1 MAQGDPLMEKRT
13 LEKRGL
19 AFKLMI
25 PMGMVLFFSIF
36 VWSQVTINIR
46 EKSLIEKAVSDVD
59 KFCNTVLNFT
69 WFAMLHN
76 PNQDMLDVLKSM
88 SEYNKLEKV
97 RLFDGHGKI
106 KFSNN
111 SEEINTSAEKSDVAC
126 KTCHS
131 GNDPILKT
139 DIKERTRIFESPEG
153 ELLLGII
160 NPILNEPGCSTAE
173 CHYHPKEIKK
183 IGTLDVIVSLKNIKT
198 SIGFIK
204 KLSAWTAVYLFI
216 VLCLT
221 IWFCISRLVTNPIH
235 KLIKHT
241 DLIAKGDYKDTS
253 NLVIQSD
260 EIGKLS
266 LAILVMGEK
275 IQSKQEELN
284 NQKERYQE
292 LFDQVPCT
300 ITVQNRDYKLIE
312 FNKEFSKKFHP
323 EYGDHCYS
331 AYKQLNKKCTNCPV
345 ERTFTDGQSH
355 FSEESGIDRDGI
367 VTHWFVKTAPLKDEN
382 GDIVAA
388 MEMTIDISRRK
399 RLEEIVK
406 DSERKYQAVFKSI
419 PNPIFILD
427 IDTYKILN
435 CNNSALNLYGYAKEE
450 IKNKA
455 FSLLFFSPEKFES
468 FKTHIKKPFQERL
481 IHLKK
486 TGETLYVNI
495 WVSPADFTEQ
505 TVLLVTVIDITLS
518 IETERQ
524 LIQAGKMATLGEMA
538 TGVAHELNQP
548 LSVIKTA
555 SSFISRKLKKN
566 ETIDKDILNTLS
578 EEIESH
584 VDRAS
589 KITNHMR
596 LFGRKSEFS
605 KEPVN
610 INNTIKRAFDIFSQ
624 QLKLREIEVQWGLD
638 EALPLI
644 PADPVRLEQVFINLL
659 INARDSIVA
668 RTENKDEDQ
677 IRRITITTSFSQDNV
692 TAGIS
697 DTGTGI
703 AAEVMDKIFEPFF
716 TTKKV
721 GEGTGL
727 GLSISYGIIR
737 EFGGNISAKNNPIPP
752 GGASFFLQFRRNREG
767 MQ

>member
-1 MAQGDPLMEKRT
+1 MVQGESLMEKKT
-13 LEKRGL
+13 VQKRGL
-19 AFKLMI
+19 ALKLLI
-25 PMGMVLFFSIF
+25 PMGMVLFVSIF
-36 VWSQVTINIR
+36 IWSRFTIHFQ
-46 EKSLIEKAVSDVD
+46 EKNLLDKAVSDVD

-76 PNQDMLDVLKSM
+76 PNKDMLDVLKSM
-88 SEYNKLEKV
+88 SEYNKIEKI
-97 RLFDGHGKI
+97 RIFDAHGKI
-106 KFSNN
+106 KFSNTG
-111 SEEINTSAEKSDVAC
+111 EEINTSAEKTDVAC

-131 GNDPILKT
+131 GKDPVIRA
-139 DIKERTRIFESPEG
+139 DIKERIRIFESPEG

-198 SIGFIK
+198 TIGFIK
-204 KLSAWTAVYLFI
+204 TLSAWTAVYLFI

-221 IWFCISRLVTNPIH
+221 IWFCISRLVTSPIG
-235 KLIKHT
+235 KLIEQT
-241 DLIAKGDYKDTS
+241 DLIGKGDYQNNFTAPA
-253 NLVIQSD
+253 QRD
-260 EIGKLS
+260 EIGQLS
-266 LAILVMGEK
+266 LAIRDMGEK
-275 IQSKQEELN
+275 IKNKQDELN
-284 NQKERYQE
+284 KQKDRYQN

-300 ITVQNRDYKLIE
+300 ITVQSKDYKLVE

-331 AYKQLNKKCTNCPV
+331 AYKNLTRKCSDCPV
-345 ERTFTDGQSH
+345 ERTFVDGQSH
-355 FSEESGIDRDGI
+355 FSEESGINKDGTI
-367 VTHWFVKTAPLKDEN
+367 THWFVKTAPLKDEN
-382 GDIVAA
+382 GHIVAA
-388 MEMTIDISRRK
+388 MEMSIDISRRK

-419 PNPIFILD
+419 PNPIFIIAL
-427 IDTYKILN
+427 DTYKILN
-435 CNNSALNLYGYAKEE
+435 CNDSALNLYGYTKEE
-450 IKNKA
+450 IENKM
-455 FSLLFFSPEKFES
+455 FSLLFPGPEKFED
-468 FKTHIKKPFQERL
+468 FKTHIKKPFHERL

-495 WVSPADFTEQ
+495 WVSPAEFTEQ

-518 IETERQ
+518 IETEQQ

-555 SSFISRKLKKN
+555 SNFISRKLKKN
-566 ETIDKDILNTLS
+566 EPIDKDILNTLS

-596 LFGRKSEFS
+596 LFGRKSDFS

-610 INNTIKRAFDIFSQ
+610 INDTVKRAFDIFSQ
-624 QLKLREIEVQWGLD
+624 QLKLREIEVQWELN
-638 EALPLI
+638 EALPLVL
-644 PADPVRLEQVFINLL
+644 ADPVRLEQVFINLL
-659 INARDSIVA
+659 INARDSIVI
-668 RTENKDEDQ
+668 RSEKKEDQ
-677 IRRITITTSFSQDNV
+677 KKKITITTSANGDSV
-692 TAGIS
+692 TASIS

-703 AAEVMDKIFEPFF
+703 PADLTNKIFEPFF

-737 EFGGNISAKNNPIPP
+737 ESGGDISVKNNPDPP
-752 GGASFFLQFRRNREG
+752 GGATFIIRFHMDKGGRK
-767 MQ
+767 

>member
-1 MAQGDPLMEKRT
+1 MENKPLQ
-13 LEKRGL
+13 KRGL

-25 PMGMVLFFSIF
+25 PMGLILFLSIF
-36 VWSQVTINIR
+36 IWSRVTINIQ

-88 SEYNKLEKV
+88 SEYNKLENV
-97 RLFDGHGKI
+97 RLFDSHGKI

-111 SEEINTSAEKSDVAC
+111 SAEIHTAAKKEDVAC
-126 KTCHS
+126 KTCHA
-131 GNDPILKT
+131 GTEAVLKT
-139 DIKERTRIFESPEG
+139 DIKERIRIFESPEG

-173 CHYHPKEIKK
+173 CHYHPKEIRK
-183 IGTLDVIVSLKNIKT
+183 IGTLDVIVSLKNVRT
-198 SIGFIK
+198 TIGFIK
-204 KLSAWTAVYLFI
+204 KMSAWTAIYLFV

-221 IWFCISRLVTNPIH
+221 IWFCISRLVTHPIG
-235 KLIKHT
+235 KLIRQT

-266 LAILVMGEK
+266 LAILVMKEK

-284 NQKERYQE
+284 DQKERYQN
-292 LFDQVPCT
+292 LFDEVPCT
-300 ITVQNRDYKLIE
+300 ITVQNKDYKLVE

-345 ERTFTDGQSH
+345 ERTFLDGQSH
-355 FSEESGIDRDGI
+355 FSEESGIDRDGT

-382 GDIVAA
+382 GNIVAA

-406 DSERKYQAVFKSI
+406 DSERKYQAIFKSI

-427 IDTYKILN
+427 MDTYKILN
-435 CNNSALNLYGYAKEE
+435 CNNSALHLYGYEKEE
-450 IKNKA
+450 IKNKS
-455 FSLLFFSPEKFES
+455 FSLLFSGAEKFDA
-468 FKTHIKKPFQERL
+468 FKTRIKKPFQERL
-481 IHLKK
+481 VHLKK
-486 TGETLYVNI
+486 NGEALYVNI

-505 TVLLVTVIDITLS
+505 TVLLITVIDITLS
-518 IETERQ
+518 IETEQQ

-555 SSFISRKLKKN
+555 SSFIARKLKKN
-566 ETIDKDILNTLS
+566 QIIDKDILNTLS
-578 EEIESH
+578 EEIETH

-596 LFGRKSEFS
+596 LFGRKSTFS

-610 INNTIKRAFDIFSQ
+610 INDAIKRSFDIFSQ
-624 QLKLREIEVQWGLD
+624 QLKLREIEVKWDLD

-644 PADPVRLEQVFINLL
+644 QADPVRLEQVFINLL
-659 INARDSIVA
+659 INARDAIVA
-668 RTENKDEDQ
+668 RTENKEENQ
-677 IRRITITTSFSQDNV
+677 TRRITITTSFSQEMV

-703 AAEVMDKIFEPFF
+703 AAEVIDKIFEPFF

-737 EFGGNISAKNNPIPP
+737 EFGGDISAKNNPVPP
-752 GGASFFLQFRRNREG
+752 GGTTFFLRFRRHQEG
-767 MQ
+767 MK